1 MYILQKNLNYQ
12 ISNNNHNGWLLT
24 LTIMKRKMKKVIFCT
39 NLPSPYR
46 VDFFNELGKYC
57 KLIVLYE
64 RQTSSERHSAW
75 KGEKAVNFE
84 EIYLR
89 LQPVGV
95 DRSKGS
101 ALRKYIIKHK
111 ADMLVFTN
119 YVSPATID
127 AIIWCRLHGCPYYV
141 EYDGGFNK
149 KDLFTKRVLKKILL
163 KGAIGHITT
172 AEEHIKYLK
181 SLGISDSKIYKY
193 PFSSIKEQDIVDA
206 NVLNSKGRSFFKKK
220 LGIKEEKIILT
231 DLRFYDNI
239 TYDILLSIARNIK
252 TSVGI
257 YIIGKKPLQ
266 MSDYSNI
273 HFVSFGEDD
282 ISIYYAASDIFMAL
296 SNKRIED
303 YDLNTALI
311 YGLPIIISDS
321 AVTSSKLIDNGD
333 NAYIVNLK
341 RFDIIKNRIIEL
353 ISNSTQQY
361 KFGKRSFLKILKYS
375 SGSVLDKSKNILWEE
390 NRKRIKE
397 YSKYVLGIHYD
408 KMIIAVGQFIHRK
421 GFDILMK
428 AAANF
433 FDNIGVYIVGGEP
446 NDEYLQLQKNLALEN
461 VHFVGFKT
469 KHELSLYYQAADCTA
484 FPTREDIWGL
494 ITNESMAHGV
504 PVVATQRCV
513 SALEMVDDY
522 INGFIIPV
530 DDSTELYKKIIDAL
544 SLKVYKK
551 TLDTAMRFTIQ
562 SMVEAHI
569 NIINNVKK
577 E

>member
-1 MYILQKNLNYQ
+1 M
-12 ISNNNHNGWLLT
+12 
-24 LTIMKRKMKKVIFCT
+24 
-39 NLPSPYR
+39 
-46 VDFFNELGKYC
+46 
-57 KLIVLYE
+57 
-64 RQTSSERHSAW
+64 
-75 KGEKAVNFE
+75 
-84 EIYLR
+84 
-89 LQPVGV
+89 
-95 DRSKGS
+95 
-101 ALRKYIIKHK
+101 
-111 ADMLVFTN
+111 
-119 YVSPATID
+119 
-127 AIIWCRLHGCPYYV
+127 
-141 EYDGGFNK
+141 
-149 KDLFTKRVLKKILL
+149 
-163 KGAIGHITT
+163 
-172 AEEHIKYLK
+172 
-181 SLGISDSKIYKY
+181 
-193 PFSSIKEQDIVDA
+193 
-206 NVLNSKGRSFFKKK
+206 
-220 LGIKEEKIILT
+220 
-231 DLRFYDNI
+231 
-239 TYDILLSIARNIK
+239 
-252 TSVGI
+252 
-257 YIIGKKPLQ
+257 
-266 MSDYSNI
+266 
-273 HFVSFGEDD
+273 
-282 ISIYYAASDIFMAL
+282 
-296 SNKRIED
+296 
-303 YDLNTALI
+303 
-311 YGLPIIISDS
+311 
-321 AVTSSKLIDNGD
+321 
-333 NAYIVNLK
+333 
-341 RFDIIKNRIIEL
+341 
-353 ISNSTQQY
+353 
-361 KFGKRSFLKILKYS
+361 
-375 SGSVLDKSKNILWEE
+375 DKSKNILWEE

-433 FDNIGVYIVGGEP
+433 SDNIGVYIVGGEP